1 MARPKKDQDQR
12 RPHVVSFRLTDAE
25 RAALEEVAARARV
38 RFNELARKLTVAGG
52 DRVVIKTYKACDPAF
67 LAQIAQIGNNLNQ
80 LTRKAHVSGVINPR
94 IDALCEQIEDIV
106 TEATAEAFDE

>member
-1 MARPKKDQDQR
+1 MARPKKTQEQR

-52 DRVVIKTYKACDPAF
+52 DRVVITTYKACDPAY
-67 LAQIAQIGNNLNQ
+67 LARLSAIGNNLNQ
-80 LTRKAHVSGVINPR
+80 LTRKAHVSGEISPR
-94 IDALCEQIEDIV
+94 IAEVCDLIEEII
-106 TEATAEAFDE
+106 TEATAGAFDQ